1 MKKLYFKLNKNFSIK
16 KLYKNQN
23 INNIFLKSM
32 IKDFI
37 NISFISINFLKLS
50 YKKNIAYSKFRV
62 RCVLTN
68 RVRATL
74 KKFMLSRMVLKKLAL
89 NGYIV
94 GMKKAS

>member
-23 INNIFLKSM
+23 VNNIFLKSM
-32 IKDFI
+32 LKDFI

-50 YKKNIAYSKFRV
+50 YKNNITYSKFRT
-62 RCVLTN
+62 RCILTN
-68 RVRATL
+68 RVRSTL
-74 KKFMLSRMVLKKLAL
+74 KKFMLSRMILKKLAL